1 MSPIAPAARSDLPLL
16 DALDH
21 RILAELQADASLTN
35 VELAR
40 RVHASAPTCLRRV
53 HRLIESGVIERQVAL
68 VAPAAL
74 GVSLGVVAEVTL
86 ESQAAVHLDHFQALA
101 CAEPSVT
108 QCYRVSPGPDF
119 VLMAQLPD
127 MPGYQAL
134 AQRLFTAQA
143 RVRNVRAF
151 FVVERAKFETR
162 MPAMA
167 GSGAMAPP
175 MPERANPLS

>member
-1 MSPIAPAARSDLPLL
+1 MSPIAPAGRSDLPLL

-21 RILAELQADASLTN
+21 RILAELQADASLNN
-35 VELAR
+35 VALAR

-53 HRLIESGVIERQVAL
+53 RRLIDSGVIERQVAL

-74 GVSLGVVAEVTL
+74 GASLGVVVEVTL
-86 ESQAAVHLDHFQALA
+86 DSQAAEHLDHFQALA
-101 CAEPSVT
+101 CAEPTVT

-127 MPGYQAL
+127 MPSYQAL

-162 MPAMA
+162 MPATT
-167 GSGAMAPP
+167 GLGALPRP
-175 MPERANPLS
+175 MSDHSSPLA

>member
-1 MSPIAPAARSDLPLL
+1 MNPPPSAPSSDPVTL

-21 RILAELQADASLTN
+21 RILAELQSDASLNN
-35 VELAR
+35 VELAA

-53 HRLIESGVIERQVAL
+53 RRLVESGVIERQVAI

-74 GVSLGVVAEVTL
+74 GAALGAVIEVTL
-86 ESQAAVHLDHFQALA
+86 DAQNAEQLDRFQALA
-101 CAEPSVT
+101 KAEAAVT

-119 VLMAQLPD
+119 VLIVQVPD
-127 MPGYQAL
+127 MPGYQAM

-143 RVRNVRAF
+143 GVRNVRAF

-162 MPAMA
+162 VP
-167 GSGAMAPP
+167 GSPGPIATPQP
-175 MPERANPLS
+175 

>member
-1 MSPIAPAARSDLPLL
+1 MSPIAPAGRSDLPLL

-21 RILAELQADASLTN
+21 RILAELQADASQNN

-53 HRLIESGVIERQVAL
+53 RRLIDTGVIERQVAL
-68 VAPAAL
+68 VAPAAV
-74 GVSLGVVAEVTL
+74 GASLSVVVEVTL
-86 ESQAAVHLDHFQALA
+86 DSQAAEHLDHFQALA
-101 CAEPSVT
+101 CAEPSIT

-134 AQRLFTAQA
+134 AQRLYTASA

-167 GSGAMAPP
+167 GLGATAQP
-175 MPERANPLS
+175 MPERANPLA

>member
-1 MSPIAPAARSDLPLL
+1 MSPIAPAGRSDLPLL

-74 GVSLGVVAEVTL
+74 GASLGVVVEVTL
-86 ESQAAVHLDHFQALA
+86 DSQAAEHLDHFQALA
-101 CAEPSVT
+101 CAEPSIT

-119 VLMAQLPD
+119 VLSRRYASFFSSC
-127 MPGYQAL
+127 GKIFRAIIS
-134 AQRLFTAQA
+134 RNTIKTTAKLSP
-143 RVRNVRAF
+143 
-151 FVVERAKFETR
+151 AK
-162 MPAMA
+162 
-167 GSGAMAPP
+167 PP
-175 MPERANPLS
+175 VFPKTSIVAAAIPIAHSIS